1 VRRALGFVVVAA
13 VGAAVFFLWPQPRR
27 TPEDEVRLLVARA
40 VAAAEK
46 GDAAGVTEQVADEFH
61 GSGVGSKQEL
71 KQYVLGYLLQHRG
84 GPQGGGIAVLNPSLD
99 VAITSP
105 TAASFTGSFVF
116 AGDGASRYEITAEM
130 EKRRGDWVVTSA
142 SWKQL

>member
-1 VRRALGFVVVAA
+1 VRRALGVVVVAA
-13 VGAAVFFLWPQPRR
+13 VGAAVFFLWPQPKR

-46 GDAAGVTEQVADEFH
+46 GDAAGVTAQVADDFR
-61 GSGVGSKQEL
+61 GVGVGSKQEL

-84 GPQGGGIAVLNPSLD
+84 AGGGGIAVLNPSLD
-99 VAITSP
+99 VTVSSP
-105 TAASFTGSFVF
+105 TGASFTGSFVF
-116 AGDGASRYEITAEM
+116 AADGASRYEITAEM